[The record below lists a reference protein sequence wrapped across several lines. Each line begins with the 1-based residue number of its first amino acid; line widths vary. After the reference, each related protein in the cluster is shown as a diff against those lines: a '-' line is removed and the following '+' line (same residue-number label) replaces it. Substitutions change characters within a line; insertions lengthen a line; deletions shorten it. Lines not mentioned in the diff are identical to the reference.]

1 MIGWS
6 YLDKRRAAIAAL
18 QDYTA
23 MKKILAIQG
32 VEEGTGAGMMARS
45 FDKIDVM
52 QQRYKHAREFMDWF
66 EPAWCFLDDT
76 EQLVLTEFYM
86 RDSLRSGA
94 TARLQ
99 IKLGYSERNVDR
111 IRSRSLGKLAKLL
124 YGE

>member
-6 YLDKRRAAIAAL
+6 YLDKKRAAIAAL
-18 QDYTA
+18 QDYAA

-32 VEEGTGAGMMARS
+32 VEEGTGAEMMARS
-45 FDKIDVM
+45 FDKIDVL
-52 QQRYKHAREFMDWF
+52 QQRYKQAREFMDWF
-66 EPAWCFLDDT
+66 EPAWCYLDDT

-86 RDSLRSGA
+86 GDSLRSGA